1 MVSLYGAALHS
12 RDERVRELLRAGVS
26 SLGVK
31 AVKAVVER
39 CVKKEKVYSTLEAK
53 QFVLALVRSKRVEDA
68 NAVAQLLHDK
78 LNVGAWRR
86 SEA

>member
-26 SLGVK
+26 SLEVE

-39 CVKKEKVYSTLEAK
+39 CVKKKVYSTLEAK

>member
-12 RDERVRELLRAGVS
+12 RDERVREL
-26 SLGVK
+26 
-31 AVKAVVER
+31 
-39 CVKKEKVYSTLEAK
+39 YSTLEAK

>member
-1 MVSLYGAALHS
+1 MYGAVLRCS
-12 RDERVRELLRAGVS
+12 DERVRELLRATVS
-26 SLGVK
+26 SLEVAAIK
-31 AVKAVVER
+31 EAVEQ

-78 LNVGAWRR
+78 LNVGVRRR
-86 SEA
+86 SYG